1 MLRSTHLF
9 QISVLSFFLFSSSA
23 YAQLINAPLSELILQ
38 DLNAESRKGE
48 LSAPP
53 ALQNIEGRISNMV
66 NPDLIPEAPECFP
79 KESRLDL
86 ENDGRVDAVVRR
98 HYDEDGLLRDEVFR
112 FHHLMAD
119 TPNRIRL
126 TQYNQDGFATMEVT
140 RIAPSGQE
148 SGAASTEHTRLMQRD
163 ISGALIEES
172 LDLHS
177 DGEREKITY
186 FEYDRRGIETVEAVD
201 QDGDGIVDL
210 ERVTR
215 VFHLEREIEIT
226 LRETDQREPFKTVLI
241 GLDEED
247 RPVTVEMDVDG
258 DNIMDTLQINTY
270 DDGLLIGSWSRNE
283 TDRETLIIYGYD
295 ALGNQVL
302 MAKDDGNDGIM
313 DEVLETD
320 FSCL

>member
-1 MLRSTHLF
+1 
-9 QISVLSFFLFSSSA
+9 
-23 YAQLINAPLSELILQ
+23 
-38 DLNAESRKGE
+38 
-48 LSAPP
+48 
-53 ALQNIEGRISNMV
+53 
-66 NPDLIPEAPECFP
+66 
-79 KESRLDL
+79 
-86 ENDGRVDAVVRR
+86 
-98 HYDEDGLLRDEVFR
+98 
-112 FHHLMAD
+112 
-119 TPNRIRL
+119 
-126 TQYNQDGFATMEVT
+126 
-140 RIAPSGQE
+140 
-148 SGAASTEHTRLMQRD
+148 MQRD
-163 ISGALIEES
+163 ITGALIEES

-247 RPVTVEMDVDG
+247 RPITVEMDVDG
-258 DNIMDTLQINTY
+258 DNIMDTLQMNTY